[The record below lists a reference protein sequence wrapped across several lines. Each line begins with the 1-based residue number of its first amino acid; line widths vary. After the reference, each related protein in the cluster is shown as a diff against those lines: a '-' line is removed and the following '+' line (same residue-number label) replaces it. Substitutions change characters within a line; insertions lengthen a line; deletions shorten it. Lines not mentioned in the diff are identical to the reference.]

1 MKVNYE
7 LMVVIKWLLTL
18 VVVVRLLEVMKA
30 LVVLAQSLSVYICD
44 FTRAMDLCIQD
55 VQDLYCFPNAFK
67 FDAFS
72 CL

>member
-1 MKVNYE
+1 M
-7 LMVVIKWLLTL
+7 
-18 VVVVRLLEVMKA
+18 VRLLEVMKA